1 MVIELSRL
9 FAICLVWFVVGF
21 IARMAIEI
29 ISRHFR
35 RCREPNVIEQCSE
48 QFARLRDLQQ
58 QAYQM
63 REYCGKCGTTQD
75 CKLVHDPSGVG
86 TYCCECNYLLDYD
99 HDDDFDD
106 DEDDWDM
113 DEDDWEDD
121 QYDDPWDDEYDE
133 PVGSC
138 ENCNTNLYADD
149 DPELCDQCLW
159 MRENFA
165 G

>member
-1 MVIELSRL
+1 MVIEISRL
-9 FAICLVWFVVGF
+9 FAICLALFLALCAGVTIQSIWSHYRSGRKKHV
-21 IARMAIEI
+21 R
-29 ISRHFR
+29 
-35 RCREPNVIEQCSE
+35 EQCSE
-48 QFARLRDLQQ
+48 QFARLHDRIQQ
-58 QAYQM
+58 EYQM
-63 REYCGKCGTTQD
+63 REYCGRCCTAQECKRVRDACGW
-75 CKLVHDPSGVG
+75 G
-86 TYCCECNYLLDYD
+86 TYCRECNYLVDYD
-99 HDDDFDD
+99 HDDDFED

-121 QYDDPWDDEYDE
+121 QWDE

-138 ENCNTNLYADD
+138 ENCSTNLYAED

>member
-1 MVIELSRL
+1 MVIEISRL

-21 IARMAIEI
+21 CARMAIEC
-29 ISRHFR
+29 ISRYFR
-35 RCREPNVIEQCSE
+35 SGRKQNVIEQCGE
-48 QFARLRDLQQ
+48 QFARLHDRIQQ
-58 QAYQM
+58 EYQM
-63 REYCGKCGTTQD
+63 REYCGRCCTTQE
-75 CKLVHDPSGVG
+75 CKRVRDACGWG
-86 TYCCECNYLLDYD
+86 TYCCECNYLVDYD
-99 HDDDFDD
+99 YDCEFDCDAGEYDD

-121 QYDDPWDDEYDE
+121 QWDE

-138 ENCNTNLYADD
+138 ENCNTNLYAED

>member
-1 MVIELSRL
+1 MVIEISRL
-9 FAICLVWFVVGF
+9 FAMGLALFLAFCAGI
-21 IARMAIEI
+21 AIESI
-29 ISRHFR
+29 WSHWRSRR
-35 RCREPNVIEQCSE
+35 KPNVIEQCSE

-58 QAYQM
+58 QEYRL

-99 HDDDFDD
+99 HDDDWDD

-121 QYDDPWDDEYDE
+121 QYDE

-138 ENCNTNLYADD
+138 DNCNTNLYADD

>member
-35 RCREPNVIEQCSE
+35 SRREPNVIEQCSE

-58 QAYQM
+58 NQQQQPHTV
-63 REYCGKCGTTQD
+63 REFCCRCSITQD
-75 CKLVHDPSGVG
+75 CKLISDANGVG
-86 TYCCECNYLLDYD
+86 TYCCECNHLVDYD

-106 DEDDWDM
+106 DEDDWEM

-121 QYDDPWDDEYDE
+121 QYDE

-138 ENCNTNLYADD
+138 ENCNTNLYAED